1 MLQCPSN
8 FSYVE
13 VDKAVGLNSIEMR
26 DGTLGSGSQEILEDL
41 DFGTEGLDLKSLG
54 LGSWGLGCLA
64 SCVGLPHL
72 SN

>member
-1 MLQCPSN
+1 MSQYPPN

-13 VDKAVGLNSIEMR
+13 VDKAVGLNSLEKR
-26 DGTLGSGSQEILEDL
+26 GGNLDYDSQEILEDL
-41 DFGTEGLDLKSLG
+41 DFGMEGLDLKSIS

-64 SCVGLPHL
+64 SCVDLPHF